1 MRTLD
6 FSAVKPGDIVLVVKP
21 YNLDIDPLGSLENC
35 YNKYIVTTTN
45 NIDSLVMVEEF
56 VSFASQMLVTK
67 DGDSL
72 VWESLDGWAEP
83 RPLSPERVHHFT
95 AEEYEQNRTD
105 ERIRA
110 QAKLARSWSRWYES
124 EASFPEVVTK
134 AAQQAILDNVDENMS
149 NANVAN
155 PESAYKTMGEVIEA
169 SEKAYRET
177 ITANL
182 DSMNN
187 LIQQARTA
195 SAEITAAMQSLNP
208 WRNDG
213 KAVTVAHDYTESRR
227 IVSTRQNTFR
237 VGTGIMVSDRYGNK
251 DTYFIARVTKAKAF
265 VTDLKTG
272 EEIGSLARRKNEGVV
287 LNLNDGS
294 TKVLGISYHVIPA
307 STPED
312 VLAYEAA
319 YVKAYRVLND
329 LYELIDKQKRELDG
343 FEVAHSPLSTL
354 ESLEDVMVSAIRTAS
369 NLEAEKNR
377 VLARMEATISK
388 MKRLHEQAYGE

>member
-21 YNLDIDPLGSLENC
+21 YSLDIDPLGSLENC

-56 VSFASQMLVTK
+56 VSFASQRLVTK

-83 RPLSPERVHHFT
+83 RPLSPECVHHFT

-110 QAKLARSWSRWYES
+110 QAKLARSLGRWYES

-155 PESAYKTMGEVIEA
+155 PESAYKVMGEVIEA

-177 ITANL
+177 ITASL

-195 SAEITAAMQSLNP
+195 SAEITATMQSLNP

-213 KAVTVAHDYTESRR
+213 KAVTVTHDYTESRR

-237 VGTGIMVSDRYGNK
+237 VGTGIMVSDRYDNK
-251 DTYFIARVTKAKAF
+251 DAYFIARATKAKAF

-272 EEIGSLARRKNEGVV
+272 EEVGSLSRRKNEGVV

-312 VLAYEAA
+312 VLTYEAA

-329 LYELIDKQKRELDG
+329 LHELIDKQKRELDG
-343 FEVAHSPLSTL
+343 FTVAHSPLSTL

-369 NLEAEKNR
+369 NLENEKNR
-377 VLARMEATISK
+377 VLERMEANIDK
-388 MKRLHEQAYGE
+388 MKRLYQLAYGN